1 VFGYEREERKG
12 KRDKGIW
19 DFGVEKYGYI
29 LASEDNTIRIWNIQT
44 F

>member
-1 VFGYEREERKG
+1 VERYFVFGYEREERKG

-19 DFGVEKYGYI
+19 DFGVEKYGY
-29 LASEDNTIRIWNIQT
+29 